1 MPMLKN
7 LRRALS
13 DIDSDDVLEKLG
25 LEGRRS
31 AVDKVVPAL
40 AVFGAGVLVGVGI
53 GLILAPKPGAE
64 LRGELQ
70 SQLKRAQRKMGIN
83 GEGGADGEHA
93 ASAPAA
99 PVRPA

>member
-1 MPMLKN
+1 MLKN

-25 LEGRRS
+25 LEGRRTTT
-31 AVDKVVPAL
+31 DKVMPAL
-40 AVFGAGVLVGVGI
+40 AIFGAGVLVGVGI
-53 GLILAPKPGAE
+53 GLILAPKPGSE

-70 SQLKRAQRKMGIN
+70 TQLKRAQRKMGMKDDV
-83 GEGGADGEHA
+83 GSDGEHVSGA
-93 ASAPAA
+93 VPAA